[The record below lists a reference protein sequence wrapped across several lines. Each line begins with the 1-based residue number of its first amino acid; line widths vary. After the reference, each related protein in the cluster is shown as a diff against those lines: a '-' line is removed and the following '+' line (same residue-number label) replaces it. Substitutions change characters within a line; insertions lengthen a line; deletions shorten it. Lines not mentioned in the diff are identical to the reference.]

1 MARPAHKC
9 HRQKLFFPSFFFTRR
24 FGRCLEDVTHKEEAS
39 QLLRTRTR
47 WHDMKTTTELLPG
60 ATAILSPEFNARF
73 HDISPRVYVLYPV
86 CFMTPVWLHP
96 VRASPPPHHSP
107 LPNWNCFAFNGL
119 INARP
124 SIHPLSRSSSRG
136 HRGAQSFQETG
147 YTADCF
153 IAGSV
158 TRACAHFT
166 CLGPFWEEGRRPKVI
181 RNRWN
186 LCDLSNMV
194 LFRVR
199 KDHFQSKFTCLVLK

>member
-1 MARPAHKC
+1 MARPAHKS
-9 HRQKLFFPSFFFTRR
+9 HRQKLFFLLFLRGGSVDAWRTSHIKKRPRSSSARERADTTLKQRWSSCPEQQPFFRQSLTLAFMISAHASMCYIQFVLWLR
-24 FGRCLEDVTHKEEAS
+24 FGC
-39 QLLRTRTR
+39 
-47 WHDMKTTTELLPG
+47 
-60 ATAILSPEFNARF
+60 
-73 HDISPRVYVLYPV
+73 ISCEPAP
-86 CFMTPVWLHP
+86 
-96 VRASPPPHHSP
+96 P
-107 LPNWNCFAFNGL
+107 LPNWNCFAFNRL

-136 HRGAQSFQETG
+136 HRGAQSLQETG

-194 LFRVR
+194 LFRIR
-199 KDHFQSKFTCLVLK
+199 KHHFQSKFTCLVLK

>member
-9 HRQKLFFPSFFFTRR
+9 HRQKLFFPSFFTRR
-24 FGRCLEDVTHKEEAS
+24 FGRCLEDVTHREEAS

-47 WHDMKTTTELLPG
+47 WHDIKTTTELLPG
-60 ATAILSPEFNARF
+60 ATAILSPESLTLAFMISAHASMCYIQFVLWLRF
-73 HDISPRVYVLYPV
+73 GCISCEPAP
-86 CFMTPVWLHP
+86 
-96 VRASPPPHHSP
+96 P

-136 HRGAQSFQETG
+136 QRGAQSLQETG

-194 LFRVR
+194 LFRVI
-199 KDHFQSKFTCLVLK
+199 KHHFQSKFTCLVLK